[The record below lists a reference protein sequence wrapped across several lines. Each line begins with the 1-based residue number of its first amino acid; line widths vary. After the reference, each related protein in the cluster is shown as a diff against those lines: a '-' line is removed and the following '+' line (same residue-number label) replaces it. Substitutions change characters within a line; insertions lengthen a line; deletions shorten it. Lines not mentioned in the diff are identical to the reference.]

1 MARWGNFD
9 FSELEKMAKAFQTT
23 LDERVVERFIRDFL
37 MEMAMRSLRK
47 IKKRTPVGET
57 GDLRNGW
64 HIGRIEKRGNAYH
77 VEIYNNTYYASFVEY
92 GHRTGKDLTGWVA
105 GRFMLTISMQEIES
119 ELPKYIEKRMIE
131 LLNDIMNGRPP
142 RRE

>member
-1 MARWGNFD
+1 MARWGKFD
-9 FSELEKMAKAFQTT
+9 FSEFEKLTKAFQTT
-23 LDERVVERFIRDFL
+23 LDERVIERFIRVFL

-64 HIGRIEKRGNAYH
+64 QIGRIEKRGNTYH

-92 GHRTGKDLTGWVA
+92 GHRTGKDLTGWVD
-105 GRFMLTISMQEIES
+105 GRFMLTISMQEIER
-119 ELPKYIEKRMIE
+119 ELPKYLEKRVVE

-142 RRE
+142 RKE